1 MKISVTQWLKVLS
14 VSTVI
19 FLSQSLNSA
28 DIDIFRT
35 SSENVE
41 APNVLFVLDNSANW
55 NSNSSGVTK
64 QQIMHEAL
72 FKFLD
77 GMKQRFVEN
86 PDFVGINIGI
96 LVYSSGNSPKGG
108 KAIQTFLKIESASSA
123 AIDTIKARL
132 YCNEDAFKGNGAAA
146 REAACNAQLAV
157 EWGSSGFDEGL
168 FYGSENL
175 PKTNNAPMALAFNE
189 AYLWFAGKPFQAG

>member
-1 MKISVTQWLKVLS
+1 MK
-14 VSTVI
+14 TVKMFMQKRI
-19 FLSQSLNSA
+19 LATLLAALLTLLAQSPHSA

-64 QQIMHEAL
+64 QQIIHEAL

-77 GMKQRFVEN
+77 SLRQRFVDN
-86 PDFVGINIGI
+86 PDFVGINIGV

-108 KAIQTFLKIESASSA
+108 KPIQAFLKIESASSS
-123 AIDTIKARL
+123 AINAIKSRL
-132 YCNEDAFKGNGAAA
+132 YCSQGAFKGKV
-146 REAACNAQLAV
+146 R
-157 EWGSSGFDEGL
+157 S
-168 FYGSENL
+168 
-175 PKTNNAPMALAFNE
+175 
-189 AYLWFAGKPFQAG
+189 

>member
-1 MKISVTQWLKVLS
+1 MKRTSILHSNLLIVALMVLLS
-14 VSTVI
+14 VWS
-19 FLSQSLNSA
+19 SAA

-35 SSENVE
+35 NSENVA

-77 GMKQRFVEN
+77 GLKQRFADS
-86 PDFVGINIGI
+86 PDFPGINIGI

-108 KAIQTFLKIESASSA
+108 KAIQAFLKIESA
-123 AIDTIKARL
+123 IDADIDEIKERL
-132 YCNEDAFKGNGAAA
+132 YCNDGAFKGKGAAA
-146 REAACNAQLAV
+146 NKAACLAQLT
-157 EWGSSGFDEGL
+157 
-168 FYGSENL
+168 SE
-175 PKTNNAPMALAFNE
+175 
-189 AYLWFAGKPFQAG
+189 

>member
-1 MKISVTQWLKVLS
+1 MKQTPILHRNILVRGPIAALILVLS
-14 VSTVI
+14 LWS
-19 FLSQSLNSA
+19 SAA

-35 SSENVE
+35 NSTNVA

-77 GMKQRFVEN
+77 SLRQRFVN
-86 PDFVGINIGI
+86 DADFHGINLGI

-108 KAIQTFLKIESASSA
+108 KAIQAFLQIESAG
-123 AIDTIKARL
+123 DTDINAIKARL
-132 YCNEDAFKGNGAAA
+132 YCNEDGFRGSGAAA
-146 REAACNAQLAV
+146 KEAACIDQLSM
-157 EWGSSGFDEGL
+157 EWGGRL
-168 FYGSENL
+168 
-175 PKTNNAPMALAFNE
+175 
-189 AYLWFAGKPFQAG
+189 